1 MPKKAGKLT
10 IYQEESKMTATL
22 TLNDLTIEQASAV
35 LTLLDEMKNCT
46 ITPEEARNGVEL
58 FPAPAPA
65 PAPAPVQTA
74 AIPTTTPA
82 PVQTAAIPAAAPA
95 PRPAQTAPQ
104 TYTVQQ
110 LGQAARPLMENGRQ
124 QELIGLLAE
133 FGVQSVAALPENRR
147 ADFAARLR
155 AMGGLI

>member
-1 MPKKAGKLT
+1 MPKSAGKLT
-10 IYQEESKMTATL
+10 IFKEENTMTANL

-35 LTLLDEMKNCT
+35 LTLLEEIKGSDT
-46 ITPEEARNGVEL
+46 VTPEEARNGVEL
-58 FPAPAPA
+58 LPA
-65 PAPAPVQTA
+65 
-74 AIPTTTPA
+74 PA

-95 PRPAQTAPQ
+95 PLPVQTPAAMPAQTAPQ

-133 FGVQSVAALPENRR
+133 FGVQSVTALPENRR

>member
-1 MPKKAGKLT
+1 
-10 IYQEESKMTATL
+10 MTATL
-22 TLNDLTIEQASAV
+22 TLNELTIEQASAV
-35 LTLLDEMKNCT
+35 LTLLDETKNCT

-65 PAPAPVQTA
+65 PAPAPTPVQTA

-95 PRPAQTAPQ
+95 PLPAQTAPQ

-133 FGVQSVAALPENRR
+133 FGVQSVTALPENRR

>member
-10 IYQEESKMTATL
+10 IFKEENTMTATL

-35 LTLLDEMKNCT
+35 LTLLEQLKGAETTTQEQAQEGIPLFDE
-46 ITPEEARNGVEL
+46 
-58 FPAPAPA
+58 PASAA
-65 PAPAPVQTA
+65 VQAAPVQPA
-74 AIPTTTPA
+74 MIP
-82 PVQTAAIPAAAPA
+82 AAPA
-95 PRPAQTAPQ
+95 PIPTAIPAQTTAPV
-104 TYTVQQ
+104 YTVQQ
-110 LGQAARPLMENGRQ
+110 LGQAARPLMEQGRQ
-124 QELIGLLAE
+124 QELVNLLAE

>member
-1 MPKKAGKLT
+1 MPHKAGKLT
-10 IYQEESKMTATL
+10 IYQEESTMTATL
-22 TLNDLTIEQASAV
+22 TLNDMTIEQASAV
-35 LTLLDEMKNCT
+35 LSLVEEMQKADKPV
-46 ITPEEARNGVEL
+46 TPEEARNGVEL

-65 PAPAPVQTA
+65 P
-74 AIPTTTPA
+74 
-82 PVQTAAIPAAAPA
+82 VQTAAIPAAAPA
-95 PRPAQTAPQ
+95 PLPAQTAPQ